1 MENKKALS
9 HTALRY
15 NGKTSIITEIML
27 EKCTKA
33 IGLMSGTSSDG
44 VDVAYIDTDGQEFV
58 FFGPSQSF
66 LYPRALRDR
75 LISTKMDDTSN
86 SVLEKDLTL
95 FHFNSVKKFMEIND
109 LNKHNI
115 DLVGFHGHTIYH
127 NPGDNITIQM
137 GDGQLLAKHLEIP
150 VINDFRSE
158 DVKNGGQGAPL
169 VPIFHSVLAKKLK
182 KPLAILN
189 IGGVANVTWVDKQID
204 KLMAFD
210 VGPGNAMI
218 DDWVYSQG
226 LGDYDKN
233 GSIAAK
239 GSVNLDILNQYLS
252 NDFFQQKPPKSLDR
266 NSFSLELVKD
276 LTIEDATA
284 TLSEFTTESVR
295 NSQVF
300 FPSPVTQ
307 WIVCGGGR
315 LNGELMRM
323 LEVKLD
329 APVVRS
335 EEVGWD
341 GDALEAQAFAFLAV
355 RSMLK
360 LPLSFPNT
368 TGVKN
373 STVGGV
379 LNLP

>member
-1 MENKKALS
+1 
-9 HTALRY
+9 
-15 NGKTSIITEIML
+15 ML
-27 EKCTKA
+27 EKHTKA
-33 IGLMSGTSSDG
+33 IGLMSGTSADG
-44 VDVAYIDTDGQEFV
+44 VDVAYIDTDGKEFV

-66 LYPRALRDR
+66 GFPRVLKDR
-75 LISTKMDDTSN
+75 LINTKVDDETN
-86 SVLEKDLTL
+86 SIIEKDLTL
-95 FHFNSVKKFMEIND
+95 FHFESIKKFMKINNLSKD
-109 LNKHNI
+109 NI

-127 NPGDNITIQM
+127 NPGDRVTVQL
-137 GDGQLLAKHLEIP
+137 GDGKLLARSLEIP

-158 DVKNGGQGAPL
+158 DVKNGGEGAPL
-169 VPIFHSVLAKKLK
+169 TPIFHSVLAKTLE
-182 KPLAILN
+182 KPVAILN
-189 IGGVANVTWVDKQID
+189 IGGVANVTWVGKQID
-204 KLMAFD
+204 ELIAFD

-218 DDWVYSQG
+218 DDWVFSHG

-233 GSIAAK
+233 GAIAA
-239 GSVNLDILNQYLS
+239 GGFGNADILNQYLS
-252 NDFFQQKPPKSLDR
+252 HDFFREKPPKSLDR
-266 NSFSLELVKD
+266 NSFSLELVKG

-284 TLSEFTTESVR
+284 TLSEFTAESIR

-323 LEVKLD
+323 LRVKLD
-329 APVVRS
+329 AQVVRS

-355 RSMLK
+355 RSMMK

-368 TGVKN
+368 TGVKK

>member
-1 MENKKALS
+1 
-9 HTALRY
+9 
-15 NGKTSIITEIML
+15 ML
-27 EKCTKA
+27 EKHTKA
-33 IGLMSGTSSDG
+33 IGLMSGTSADG
-44 VDVAYIDTDGQEFV
+44 VDVAYIDTDGKEFV

-66 LYPRALRDR
+66 GFPRVLKDR
-75 LISTKMDDTSN
+75 LINTKVDDETN
-86 SVLEKDLTL
+86 SIIEKDLTL
-95 FHFNSVKKFMEIND
+95 FHFESIKKFMKINNLSKD
-109 LNKHNI
+109 NI

-127 NPGDNITIQM
+127 NPGDRVTVQL
-137 GDGQLLAKHLEIP
+137 GDGKLLAKCLEIP

-158 DVKNGGQGAPL
+158 DVKNGGEGAPL
-169 VPIFHSVLAKKLK
+169 TPIFHSVLAKRLK

-189 IGGVANVTWVDKQID
+189 IGGVANVTWVGKQID
-204 KLMAFD
+204 ELMAFD

-218 DDWVYSQG
+218 DDWVFSQG

-233 GSIAAK
+233 GNIAAN
-239 GSVNLDILNQYLS
+239 GFVNADILNQYLS
-252 NDFFQQKPPKSLDR
+252 HDFFQEKPPKSLDR
-266 NSFSLELVKD
+266 NSFSLELVKG

-323 LEVKLD
+323 LRVKLD
-329 APVVRS
+329 SQVVRS

-355 RSMLK
+355 RSLMK

-368 TGVKN
+368 TGVKKP
-373 STVGGV
+373 TVGGV

>member
-1 MENKKALS
+1 
-9 HTALRY
+9 
-15 NGKTSIITEIML
+15 ML
-27 EKCTKA
+27 EKHTKA
-33 IGLMSGTSSDG
+33 IGLMSGTSADG
-44 VDVAYIDTDGQEFV
+44 VDVAYIDTDGKEFV

-66 LYPRALRDR
+66 GFPRALKDR
-75 LISTKMDDTSN
+75 LINTKVDDETN
-86 SVLEKDLTL
+86 LIIEKHLTL
-95 FHFNSVKKFMEIND
+95 FHFDSIKKFMKINH

-127 NPGDNITIQM
+127 NPLDRVTVQL
-137 GDGQLLAKHLEIP
+137 GDGKLLAKCLEIP

-158 DVKNGGQGAPL
+158 DVKNGGEGAPL
-169 VPIFHSVLAKKLK
+169 TPIFHSVLAKKLT
-182 KPLAILN
+182 KPVAILN
-189 IGGVANVTWVDKQID
+189 IGGVANVTWVGKQID
-204 KLMAFD
+204 ELMAFD

-218 DDWVYSQG
+218 DDWVFSQG

-233 GSIAAK
+233 GGIAAK
-239 GSVNLDILNQYLS
+239 GFVNADILNRYLS
-252 NDFFQQKPPKSLDR
+252 HDFFRQKPPKSLDR
-266 NSFSLELVKD
+266 NSFSLELVKG

-284 TLSEFTTESVR
+284 TLSEFTAESVR

-315 LNGELMRM
+315 LNRELMRM

-355 RSMLK
+355 RSKMK

>member
-1 MENKKALS
+1 
-9 HTALRY
+9 
-15 NGKTSIITEIML
+15 ML
-27 EKCTKA
+27 EKHTKA
-33 IGLMSGTSSDG
+33 IGLMSGTSADG
-44 VDVAYIDTDGQEFV
+44 VDVAYIDTDGKEFV

-66 LYPRALRDR
+66 GFPRALKDR
-75 LISTKMDDTSN
+75 LINTKVDDETN
-86 SVLEKDLTL
+86 SIIEKHLTL
-95 FHFNSVKKFMEIND
+95 FHFDSIKKFMKINH

-127 NPGDNITIQM
+127 NPLDRVTVQL
-137 GDGQLLAKHLEIP
+137 GDGKLLAKCLEIP

-158 DVKNGGQGAPL
+158 DVKNGGEGAPL
-169 VPIFHSVLAKKLK
+169 TPIFHSVLAKKLT
-182 KPLAILN
+182 KPVAILN
-189 IGGVANVTWVDKQID
+189 IGGVANVTWVGKQID
-204 KLMAFD
+204 ELMAFD

-218 DDWVYSQG
+218 DDWVFSQG

-233 GSIAAK
+233 GCIAAK
-239 GSVNLDILNQYLS
+239 GFVNADILNRYLS
-252 NDFFQQKPPKSLDR
+252 HDFFQQKPPKSLDR
-266 NSFSLELVKD
+266 NSFSLELVKG

-284 TLSEFTTESVR
+284 TLSEFAAESVR
-295 NSQVF
+295 KSQVF

-355 RSMLK
+355 RSKMK

>member
-1 MENKKALS
+1 
-9 HTALRY
+9 
-15 NGKTSIITEIML
+15 ML
-27 EKCTKA
+27 EKHTKA
-33 IGLMSGTSSDG
+33 IGLMSGTSADG
-44 VDVAYIDTDGQEFV
+44 VDVAYIDTDGKEFV

-66 LYPRALRDR
+66 GFPRALKDR
-75 LISTKMDDTSN
+75 LINTKVDNETN
-86 SVLEKDLTL
+86 LIIEKHLTL
-95 FHFNSVKKFMEIND
+95 FHFDSIKKFMKINH

-127 NPGDNITIQM
+127 NPLDRVTVQL
-137 GDGQLLAKHLEIP
+137 GDGKLLAKCLEIP

-158 DVKNGGQGAPL
+158 DVKNGGEGAPL
-169 VPIFHSVLAKKLK
+169 TPIFHSVLAKKLT
-182 KPLAILN
+182 KPVAILN
-189 IGGVANVTWVDKQID
+189 IGGVANVTWVGKQID
-204 KLMAFD
+204 ELMAFD

-218 DDWVYSQG
+218 DDWVFSQG

-233 GSIAAK
+233 GCIAAK
-239 GSVNLDILNQYLS
+239 GFVNADILNRYLS
-252 NDFFQQKPPKSLDR
+252 HDFFQQKPPKSLDR
-266 NSFSLELVKD
+266 NSFSLELVKG

-284 TLSEFTTESVR
+284 TLSEFTAESVR
-295 NSQVF
+295 KSQVF

-355 RSMLK
+355 RSKMK

>member
-1 MENKKALS
+1 
-9 HTALRY
+9 
-15 NGKTSIITEIML
+15 ML
-27 EKCTKA
+27 EKHTKA
-33 IGLMSGTSSDG
+33 IGLMSGTSADG
-44 VDVAYIDTDGQEFV
+44 VDVAYIDTDGKEFV

-66 LYPRALRDR
+66 GFPRALKDR
-75 LISTKMDDTSN
+75 LINTKVDDETN
-86 SVLEKDLTL
+86 SIIEKDLTL
-95 FHFNSVKKFMEIND
+95 FHFDSIKKFMKINH

-127 NPGDNITIQM
+127 NPLDRVTVQL
-137 GDGQLLAKHLEIP
+137 GDGKLLAKCLEIP

-158 DVKNGGQGAPL
+158 DVKNGGEGAPL
-169 VPIFHSVLAKKLK
+169 TPIFHSVLAKKLT
-182 KPLAILN
+182 KPVAILN
-189 IGGVANVTWVDKQID
+189 IGGVANVTWVGKQID
-204 KLMAFD
+204 ELMAFD

-218 DDWVYSQG
+218 DDWVFSQG

-233 GSIAAK
+233 GCIAAK
-239 GSVNLDILNQYLS
+239 GFVNADILNRYLS
-252 NDFFQQKPPKSLDR
+252 HDFFQQKPPKSLDR
-266 NSFSLELVKD
+266 NSFSLELVKG

-284 TLSEFTTESVR
+284 TLSEFTAESVR
-295 NSQVF
+295 KSQVF

-355 RSMLK
+355 RSKMK